1 MRWKSR
7 KLFNITYINVMGKER
22 EGPFTV
28 PMFAA
33 DEADARRMWEDDG
46 DWAEVQSVE
55 SAGKEN
61 WQPIDGPELPPVR
74 DGVLLLRLERDSELV
89 RLADGRSCTAWV
101 RVSERSWQDYS
112 GRGFEDTEVVIAVPA
127 AMTDSAELIDAAWA
141 ATITDWRKNYIDRRQ
156 VSGKIVGDA
165 FIVTI
170 NWLMDLS

>member
-1 MRWKSR
+1 MQWKSR
-7 KLFNITYINVMGKER
+7 KLFNVSHITLVGETR
-22 EGPFTV
+22 EGPFTSPV
-28 PMFAA
+28 WASSEQEARDVWQRDA
-33 DEADARRMWEDDG
+33 DWT
-46 DWAEVQSVE
+46 EVQSVE
-55 SAGKEN
+55 SGGKEN
-61 WQPIDGPELPPVR
+61 WEPVSGPDLPPVR
-74 DGVLLLRLERDSELV
+74 DGLLLLSMERDHQMV
-89 RLADGRSCTAWV
+89 RFADGRSCTAWV

-127 AMTDSAELIDAAWA
+127 AMTTSAELIDAAWS